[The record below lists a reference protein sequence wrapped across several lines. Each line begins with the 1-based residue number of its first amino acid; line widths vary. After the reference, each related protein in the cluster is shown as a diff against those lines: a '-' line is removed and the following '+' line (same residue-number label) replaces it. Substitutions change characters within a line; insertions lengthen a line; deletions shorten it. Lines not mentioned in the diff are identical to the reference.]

1 MIFDLIVQIH
11 NVQDVQQL
19 TFVLMKSLNLYIED
33 RTRIYIDTVVLSDVF
48 CQTQFVL
55 VFDVHELLLCFF
67 IIHIN
72 FQFGDL
78 SQICNPF
85 ITDML
90 GYQVCQQRVCMKQET
105 SLCDTVCLV
114 VEFLRH
120 HLIEVF

>member
-1 MIFDLIVQIH
+1 
-11 NVQDVQQL
+11 
-19 TFVLMKSLNLYIED
+19 MKSLNLYIED

-78 SQICNPF
+78 SQICDPF

-90 GYQVCQQRVCMKQET
+90 GYPVCQQRVCMKQET